1 MDVGATKSQLEAATT
16 QPAATGLKIR
26 TIETFF
32 LQASLA
38 EPFGWSKAWT
48 DIRTAA
54 LVRVTAQDGTQG
66 WGEAGVMATP
76 SVVGVIEDLIAPRLI
91 GRDVFDRQGIL
102 DDMASVFKAAG
113 QRGLFIQALSGIDMA
128 IWDVI
133 GRALGKPIYRL
144 LGGVPMLE
152 VPAYATGLY
161 YHRTEPKNLLARRLK
176 EVEGYLARGFK
187 GIKMK
192 IGGLAERADLDQ
204 VEKVRRA
211 VGEEACLMV
220 DANQAYDRQAARRVG
235 HALDSL
241 DVFWFEEPL
250 PNEDLVGFREL
261 RSAVRVPIAGGE
273 LDSTRFAF
281 RDILA
286 ANALDIIQPDLTMV
300 GGFSEAQRIWHLAEA
315 SHVLCYPHVWGSA
328 IALTAAL
335 HFVATLPP
343 ARIVSGVNPI
353 AQRPAL
359 EFDQTPNPLRDHL
372 LTDVPVLQNGTVRV
386 PDSPGLGI
394 DVDASAIQK
403 YRIR

>member
-1 MDVGATKSQLEAATT
+1 MDAGRTRSQPEGATRRPS
-16 QPAATGLKIR
+16 ATGLKIR
-26 TIETFF
+26 TVEAFF
-32 LQASLA
+32 LNAPLS

-54 LVRVTAQDGTQG
+54 LVRITAEDGTQG

-76 SVVGVIEDLIAPRLI
+76 DVVRIIEDLIAPRLI
-91 GRDVFDRQGIL
+91 GRDVFDRQGLL
-102 DDMASVFKAAG
+102 DDMAAAFKAAG
-113 QRGLFIQALSGIDMA
+113 QGGLLIQALSGIDMA

-133 GRALGKPIYRL
+133 GRALGQPIYRL

-161 YHRTEPKNLLARRLK
+161 YQRTEQKVLLARRVK
-176 EVEGYLARGFK
+176 EVEGYIARGFK

-192 IGGLAERADLDQ
+192 VGGLAERDDLDQ
-204 VEKVRRA
+204 VEKVRHA

-250 PNEDLVGFREL
+250 PNEDLIGLGEL
-261 RSAVRVPIAGGE
+261 RRAVRVPIAGGE

-281 RDILA
+281 RDILTA
-286 ANALDIIQPDLTMV
+286 DALDIIQPDLCMV
-300 GGFSEAQRIWHLAEA
+300 GGFSEAVRIWHLAEA
-315 SHVLCYPHVWGSA
+315 WHVRCYPHVWGSA

-343 ARIVSGVNPI
+343 ARMISGANPI
-353 AQRPAL
+353 VQRPAL

-372 LTDVPVLQNGTVRV
+372 LRDGLVLERGTVRV
-386 PDSPGLGI
+386 PDGPGLGI
-394 DVDASAIQK
+394 EVDASAIEQ
-403 YRIR
+403 YRTR